1 MRTEAW
7 AWMLSWTLMLAL
19 GLVATLMLV
28 GCESAGSG
36 ASAPSLATSAPGT
49 PPGTTPGS
57 VQASGDSALANE
69 TRALADRLSASIDS
83 TPIDDFDPSFD
94 PFADAMPFPSDR
106 PAASAVRPSPDM
118 PAPADREL
126 ALLNQQPDPAVMVDV
141 PGGAYEVRP
150 GLTSGGTVVPMPEI
164 QKPLSREELLAELS
178 AQVRASDDPALAKA
192 VTAAALSLAQPDH
205 QLDPAVL
212 EPLKPM
218 QRDAVQRLHT
228 LFLGIR
234 ERAVEQGT
242 ASPTSRVQIGGPKT
256 TGGGGF
262 DRKTLDE
269 ALADAFG
276 EMPVTIVQADL
287 CRSVS
292 GYGVYEPLDTH
303 NFLTGRANRAIVYV
317 EVEDF
322 AAAKLDN
329 DRREV
334 RLTQELILYKEDDGL
349 AVWRHE
355 PTQITDVSRNRRRDF
370 YVVQMITLPAR
381 LSAGKYRLKVRI
393 TDQHGDSVD
402 ETTLKIHVVAD
413 ARLLGAEEMQ

>member
-7 AWMLSWTLMLAL
+7 TWMLSWTLMLAL
-19 GLVATLMLV
+19 GLLATLMLV
-28 GCESAGSG
+28 GCESGGGG
-36 ASAPSLATSAPGT
+36 AATPSLATSPTSSTATGPDAA
-49 PPGTTPGS
+49 
-57 VQASGDSALANE
+57 VASRGDSALADE
-69 TRALADRLSASIDS
+69 TRALAERLAASIDS
-83 TPIDDFDPSFD
+83 TPGDDLDPSFD
-94 PFADAMPFPSDR
+94 PFADAMPFPTER
-106 PAASAVRPSPDM
+106 PEPTPVVTPQPDL
-118 PAPADREL
+118 PAPADRAL
-126 ALLNQQPDPAVMVDV
+126 ALLNQQPDPAIMTDV
-141 PGGAYEVRP
+141 PGGALELRRA
-150 GLTSGGTVVPMPEI
+150 TVVPMPAVSM
-164 QKPLSREELLAELS
+164 PMSREELLAELS
-178 AQVRASDDPALAKA
+178 AQIRASDDPALAQA

-218 QRDAVQRLHT
+218 QRDAVERLHT
-228 LFLGIR
+228 LFLGIQR
-234 ERAVEQGT
+234 RAIEQD
-242 ASPTSRVQIGGPKT
+242 AESPTSRVQVGGPTT

-262 DRKTLDE
+262 DRKSLDE

-276 EMPVTIVQADL
+276 EMPVTIVHAAL

-292 GYGVYEPLDTH
+292 GYGVYEPMDSH
-303 NFLTGRANRAIVYV
+303 NFLAGQNNRVIVYV

-334 RLTQELILYKEDDGL
+334 RLNQELILYKEDDGL

-355 PTQITDVSRNRRRDF
+355 PTQIVDVSRNRRRDF

-413 ARLLGAEEMQ
+413 ARLLGPEVTP

>member
-7 AWMLSWTLMLAL
+7 TWMWSWTLMLAL
-19 GLVATLMLV
+19 GLAATLMLV

-36 ASAPSLATSAPGT
+36 AAATPSLATSPALPAAT
-49 PPGTTPGS
+49 ANTTPRGE
-57 VQASGDSALANE
+57 SALADE
-69 TRALADRLSASIDS
+69 TRALAERLAASIDAS
-83 TPIDDFDPSFD
+83 PVDDFDTSFD
-94 PFADAMPFPSDR
+94 PFADARPFPAEPLAAAPQ
-106 PAASAVRPSPDM
+106 PAGI
-118 PAPADREL
+118 DREL
-126 ALLNQQPDPAVMVDV
+126 ALLNQQPDPAVAVDV
-141 PGGAYEVRP
+141 PGGALELRP
-150 GLTSGGTVVPMPEI
+150 ATVVPMPEVRS
-164 QKPLSREELLAELS
+164 PMSRDELLAELS
-178 AQVRASDDPALAKA
+178 AQVRASDDPALAQA
-192 VTAAALSLAQPDH
+192 VTAAALSLAQSDH
-205 QLDPAVL
+205 ELDPAVL

-228 LFLGIR
+228 LFVGIR
-234 ERAVEQGT
+234 ERAVDQGT
-242 ASPTSRVQIGGPKT
+242 ASPTSRVQVGGPTT

-276 EMPVTIVQADL
+276 EMPVTIVHADL

-292 GYGVYEPLDTH
+292 GYGVYEPMDTH
-303 NFLTGRANRAIVYV
+303 NFLTGQNNRVIVYV

-334 RLTQELILYKEDDGL
+334 RLNQELILYKEDDGL

-355 PTQITDVSRNRRRDF
+355 PTQIVDVSRNRRRDF

-413 ARLLGAEEMQ
+413 ARLLADDMNP

>member
-7 AWMLSWTLMLAL
+7 TWMLSWTLMLAL

-28 GCESAGSG
+28 GCESPSG
-36 ASAPSLATSAPGT
+36 GAAAPSLATSGNPAAAPT
-49 PPGTTPGS
+49 PKNN
-57 VQASGDSALANE
+57 SALADE
-69 TRALADRLSASIDS
+69 TLALAERLTAAIDAAPGS
-83 TPIDDFDPSFD
+83 GVEDDFDSAFD
-94 PFADAMPFPSDR
+94 PFADAMPFPADR
-106 PAASAVRPSPDM
+106 PEATPNASPNPASATS
-118 PAPADREL
+118 AADRQAS
-126 ALLNQQPDPAVMVDV
+126 ALLNQQPDPVAMVDV
-141 PGGAYEVRP
+141 PGGAYELRP
-150 GLTSGGTVVPMPEI
+150 ATVVPMPEV
-164 QKPLSREELLAELS
+164 QKPLSRQDLLAELS

-218 QRDAVQRLHT
+218 QRDAVERLHT
-228 LFLGIR
+228 LFLGIHQ
-234 ERAVEQGT
+234 RAVEQGT
-242 ASPTSRVQIGGPKT
+242 ASPTSRVQVGGPIT

-276 EMPVTIVQADL
+276 EMPVTIVHADL

-292 GYGVYEPLDTH
+292 GYGVYEPLDSH
-303 NFLTGRANRAIVYV
+303 NFLTGRNNRAIVYV

-413 ARLLGAEEMQ
+413 ARLLNADEVQ

>member
-7 AWMLSWTLMLAL
+7 TWMLSWTLMLAL

-36 ASAPSLATSAPGT
+36 ASAPSLATTG
-49 PPGTTPGS
+49 GS
-57 VQASGDSALANE
+57 PSGAVPKKDSALADE
-69 TRALADRLSASIDS
+69 TRALADRLSASIDA
-83 TPIDDFDPSFD
+83 TPIDDFDSSFD

-106 PAASAVRPSPDM
+106 PAASAVQPTPDV
-118 PAPADREL
+118 PATADREL

-218 QRDAVQRLHT
+218 QRDAVERLHT

-303 NFLTGRANRAIVYV
+303 NFLAARANRAIVYV

-413 ARLLGAEEMQ
+413 ARLLGAEEVQ

>member
-7 AWMLSWTLMLAL
+7 TWMLSWTLMLAL
-19 GLVATLMLV
+19 GLAATLVLV

-36 ASAPSLATSAPGT
+36 AAAPSLATSPRSAESAP
-49 PPGTTPGS
+49 P
-57 VQASGDSALANE
+57 SGESALADE
-69 TRALADRLSASIDS
+69 TRALAERLAASIDS
-83 TPIDDFDPSFD
+83 IPSDERDGSFD
-94 PFADAMPFPSDR
+94 PFADAMPFPTEA
-106 PAASAVRPSPDM
+106 PVAEPVTPEPDL

-141 PGGAYEVRP
+141 PGGAYEVR
-150 GLTSGGTVVPMPEI
+150 GATVVAMPEM
-164 QKPLSREELLAELS
+164 QKPMTREALLAELS
-178 AQVRASDDPALAKA
+178 AQVRASDDPVLAQA

-218 QRDAVQRLHT
+218 QRDAVERLHT

-234 ERAVEQGT
+234 QRAVEQGA
-242 ASPTSRVQIGGPKT
+242 ASPTSRVQVGGPTT

-276 EMPVTIVQADL
+276 EMPVTIVYADL

-292 GYGVYEPLDTH
+292 GYGVHEPLDTH
-303 NFLTGRANRAIVYV
+303 NFLTGQANRAIVYV

-355 PTQITDVSRNRRRDF
+355 PTQIIDVSRNRRRDF

-413 ARLLGAEEMQ
+413 ARLLADDTTP